1 MAHSRTEWRLK
12 HTGQVAHLPQ
22 DYSEIDYMEDTL
34 ADLAGK
40 PTSKDNIFKKVENA
54 LSRFLRQKDAN
65 GNQYYYESI
74 HVQSARDYENYLKN
88 LLQK

>member
-1 MAHSRTEWRLK
+1 MA
-12 HTGQVAHLPQ
+12 AQ
-22 DYSEIDYMEDTL
+22 DVKNYADENWNQYLESMEDTL

-40 PTSKDNIFKKVENA
+40 PTSKDNIFKKVESA

-74 HVQSARDYENYLKN
+74 RVQSARDYENYLKN

>member
-1 MAHSRTEWRLK
+1 MAQSVWTGGSH
-12 HTGQVAHLPQ
+12 HTGLAALPHENIH
-22 DYSEIDYMEDTL
+22 EIDYMEDTL

-40 PTSKDNIFKKVENA
+40 PTSKDNIFKKVESA